1 MPGVGIEPLLQV
13 ANAVDVGKRYPGRGI
28 AMEQDAE
35 VLGAEEHHP
44 QNEQHC
50 PP

>member
-1 MPGVGIEPLLQV
+1 MAGVGIEPLLQV
-13 ANAVDVGKRYPGRGI
+13 GNSMDVGKRYPGRGI

-35 VLGAEEHHP
+35 VLGAEEHHR